1 MEKEETEKKLQEKVM
16 AYKMLENRLEALGRQ
31 QQMFTQ
37 RLIEINNTIASI
49 EEIKKGEKDIL
60 FPLGSAA
67 FAKGEVSDE
76 KKIIVDIGA
85 GVVFEKDISDGI
97 ALLEDRRKEIENAAM
112 VLKNEID
119 TIAQQMQ
126 VIEADT
132 QRIISGTQKD
142 DEKFRVIS
150 NE

>member
-85 GVVFEKDISDGI
+85 GVVLEKDISDGI